1 MAAVSQHQSLGYL
14 LSLLD
19 RYHRLANTKHC
30 VKQKQMMVSSRPK
43 GDQTWL
49 SKTCF
54 NIFLYNIFPHCS
66 IILTHAYKFLWVP
79 KKDFTPL
86 CSKNSRQ
93 KKNCSSEKK
102 ICSSEKKS
110 CSSEKKSCSSDFL
123 PTVFSTSSKKK
134 VAAPQAVLIVPTL
147 QWSRCFAGKYR
158 NGAIAIQFEPWQV

>member
-1 MAAVSQHQSLGYL
+1 
-14 LSLLD
+14 
-19 RYHRLANTKHC
+19 
-30 VKQKQMMVSSRPK
+30 MMVSSRPK

-54 NIFLYNIFPHCS
+54 NIFFYNIFPHCS
-66 IILTHAYKFLWVP
+66 IILTHAYKFLWAP

-134 VAAPQAVLIVPTL
+134 VAVAKKKVAVAKKKVAVAKKDFTMRKNVAQSYMLY
-147 QWSRCFAGKYR
+147 GKGFQ
-158 NGAIAIQFEPWQV
+158 NGLF

>member
-54 NIFLYNIFPHCS
+54 NIFLYNIFTHCS
-66 IILTHAYKFLWVP
+66 IILTHAYKFLWAP

-93 KKNCSSEKK
+93 KK
-102 ICSSEKKS
+102 IA
-110 CSSEKKSCSSDFL
+110 
-123 PTVFSTSSKKK
+123 VAKKK
-134 VAAPQAVLIVPTL
+134 VAVAKKKVAVAKKKVAVAIFCLLFFPLLRKKKL
-147 QWSRCFAGKYR
+147 Q
-158 NGAIAIQFEPWQV
+158 